1 MLLLN
6 VNINASEPLFRQIVT
21 QIRDMIDTEIVKSG
35 SKLPSTRRLAQKL
48 GVNRSTIYKAYE
60 ELWALGYLESRPGSY
75 STVRKRQKL
84 VPVES
89 KDAASIIPW
98 DKKSSPGA
106 KLIYQIYDKIKS
118 SSAGKTIPQDTINLS
133 PLMMDNRLFPAEDFR
148 KSMNKVLRD
157 NGAEVLD
164 YGNTQGYEP
173 LREFIS
179 NRLRMHSIR
188 VSADNILITGGSQQ
202 GIDLIFR
209 LLTVPGN
216 SVIMEEPTY
225 ALVIPLLKMYMV
237 KPVGI
242 PMLNSGMDLDYLNS
256 YLKKNKASFVYT
268 IPNFQNPT
276 GISTSQAHREKL
288 LSICEK
294 YKIPLVEDGFEEEM
308 KYFGKVVLP
317 VKSMDKKNAVIYLG
331 SFSKVLFPGLRIG
344 WIAAGK
350 ECVERLTAMKR
361 FSDLSSSTV
370 VQAALHDFCSK
381 GIYDIHIK
389 RMHRLFSKR
398 MRTALKA
405 LKKYVPE
412 NKAVW
417 TEPAGGYLIWLKLLN
432 VKIKHTEI
440 NKIFLKHGVLVSPG
454 EYFFLKKSSDIY
466 FRISISTLNEDEI
479 EEGIKRLGDAISK
492 L

>member
-6 VNINASEPLFRQIVT
+6 INNNASEPLFRQIVI
-21 QIRDMIDTEIVKSG
+21 QIRDMIDTDVVKSG

-84 VPVES
+84 VPIEGRDMS
-89 KDAASIIPW
+89 SIIQW
-98 DKKSSPGA
+98 DKKSSAGA
-106 KLIYQIYDKIKS
+106 KSIYEIYNKIKS
-118 SSAGKTIPQDTINLS
+118 VSSDKNISKDVINLS
-133 PLMMDNRLFPAEDFR
+133 PLMMDSRLFPAEDFR
-148 KSMNKVLRD
+148 RSMNKVLKD

-164 YGNTQGYEP
+164 YGNTQGYPP

-188 VSADNILITGGSQQ
+188 VSPENILITGGSQQ

-209 LLTVPGN
+209 LLTVPGSN
-216 SVIMEEPTY
+216 VIMEEPTY
-225 ALVIPLLKMYMV
+225 ALVIPLLKMYRV
-237 KPVGI
+237 NPVGI
-242 PMLNSGMDLDYLNS
+242 PILSTGIDLEYLNK
-256 YLKKNKASFVYT
+256 YLKKNKAAFVYT

-276 GISTSQAHREKL
+276 GITTSQVHREKL
-288 LSICEK
+288 LNICERN
-294 YKIPLVEDGFEEEM
+294 KIPLIEDGFEEEM

-344 WIAAGK
+344 WIAAGR
-350 ECVERLTAMKR
+350 ECIERLTAIKR

-417 TEPAGGYLIWLKLLN
+417 TEPAGGYLIWLKLSN
-432 VKIKHTEI
+432 TKIKPPEI
-440 NKIFLKHGVLVSPG
+440 NKLFLKHGVLVSPG
-454 EYFFLKKSSDIY
+454 EHYFLKKSSDIY
-466 FRISISTLNEDEI
+466 FRISISTLNENEI
-479 EEGIKRLGDAISK
+479 DEGIKRLGEAISN